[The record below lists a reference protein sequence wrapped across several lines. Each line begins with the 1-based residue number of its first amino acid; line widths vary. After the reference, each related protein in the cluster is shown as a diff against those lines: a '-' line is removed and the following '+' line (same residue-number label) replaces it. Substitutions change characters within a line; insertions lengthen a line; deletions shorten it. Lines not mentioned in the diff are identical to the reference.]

1 MLEHLRSRWTK
12 VMAPIA
18 RALLSAHVTPD
29 MVTWAGT
36 IGVVAVSLICF
47 PHGWLWQ
54 GVLLLLVFIFSDSLD
69 GIMARTSGRSSD
81 WGAFLDSTLD
91 RIADGAVMGS
101 LAVWAALRMEP
112 GTLRT
117 VTVVLATAS
126 VVLGAVVPYARA
138 RAESVGATAAVGV
151 AERTDRLVVSL
162 VAAFIV
168 GLGAPQWVLS
178 GALGYVAAAC
188 LVTVVQRVLTVR
200 GQIGPGAAVRQ
211 EPALGAGTS
220 GGRA

>member
-1 MLEHLRSRWTK
+1 MLGQHGRGLTRALFTRPALA
-12 VMAPIA
+12 MA
-18 RALLSAHVTPD
+18 RAGITPNTLTVTGTVLSVTAAVVTLPQGHFLVGPPLL
-29 MVTWAGT
+29 G
-36 IGVVAVSLICF
+36 I
-47 PHGWLWQ
+47 
-54 GVLLLLVFIFSDSLD
+54 LLVADSFD
-69 GIMARTSGRSSD
+69 GILARATGQNSVF
-81 WGAFLDSTLD
+81 GAFLDSTLD
-91 RIADGAVMGS
+91 RLADGAVMGS

-178 GALGYVAAAC
+178 NALGYVA
-188 LVTVVQRVLTVR
+188 LN
-200 GQIGPGAAVRQ
+200 QIG
-211 EPALGAGTS
+211 
-220 GGRA
+220 RASCRERV